1 MQRWC
6 RGGAEEVVQRLLC
19 RGGIEEEVQRWS
31 RGCAGTEVQMHIG
44 AEVLSKCRGSGFNRG
59 GAEMVGAGAELMQRC
74 CWCRGAA
81 EVVLLWCRGQ
91 TEVVHRWC
99 RRFRCIGA

>member
-1 MQRWC
+1 MVQRWC

-19 RGGIEEEVQRWS
+19 RGGIEEGVQRCWS
-31 RGCAGTEVQMHIG
+31 RGCAGAEVQMHIG

-59 GAEMVGAGAELMQRC
+59 GAEVVGASAELMQRC

-91 TEVVHRWC
+91 TEVW
-99 RRFRCIGA
+99 CIGGAGGSGA